1 MVTCAQ
7 GHPSAATDFCDV
19 CGTPVDV
26 ARESAP
32 AQDVS
37 GRPADVTTCREC
49 GAQRNGRFCEGCGH
63 DTGATRPQVQWVAVV
78 KADRDFYDRVVA
90 RGELDSV
97 EYPQA
102 FTERRII
109 LHGSQI
115 LIGRRASS
123 RGATPDI
130 DLGADPADR
139 GVSARH
145 AMLRLGVSGP
155 TISDLG
161 STNGT
166 SLNGS
171 EALLGTEVETPLRDG
186 DRIHIGAWTTITIT
200 VVNAAGAANKESAP
214 DPGERTTQTSRGSFQ
229 LHRELRDAREQSAS
243 SREILSALA
252 RDVANPGA
260 VLDTVVEY
268 AARLCRARA
277 AQLFLLSDDMFH
289 VSRVS
294 GETPEEYRRLLVAH
308 PIARNRS
315 STVGR
320 AAEDMCTHQVADV
333 LKDDDYGRLD
343 LQRLAGFRTLL
354 STPMILQDEV
364 VGVLSMWRTEVAPF
378 DARERELLE
387 EFAAQ
392 GAIVLRQVDL
402 MRTLESRGAELASK
416 LAQLE
421 ALREV
426 GEAVGSSLDLD
437 EVLDQIV
444 RNAVRLTNL
453 GFGDITLGTDGGSI
467 LEYHE
472 SEDSFAVRASF
483 GSSPELLAQLRV
495 IAIDG
500 GSTVVARTALER
512 RVLEIADIAE
522 AHPDPYLDV
531 VLRDGW
537 RSMLAVPMVR
547 SDKLIGVLV
556 IRRRGT
562 GAFPRDVI
570 AMLEAFASQSALAI
584 VNARLFG
591 ELETKTSELE
601 IAGRHK
607 SEFLASMSHELR
619 TPLNAVIGFSEVL
632 LDRMFG
638 EVNDRQ
644 DEYLRDIRSSG
655 RHLLELINEILDL
668 SKVEGGQME
677 LEPSTFVVGTA
688 VEGALAMVRERA
700 TQHRIELT
708 VHIAGDVD
716 LIEADE
722 RRFKQVLLNLL
733 SNAVKFT
740 PDGGSVTVRALRE
753 GTELVVSVTD
763 TGIGVPPE
771 DQDRI
776 FESFQQGGRGA
787 PKEEG
792 TGLGLTLSRRIV
804 KLFGGRM
811 WLDSVVG
818 AGSTF
823 GFSVPGLTQTAP
835 ADAAPRAD
843 GTPVVLL
850 LDEDRVSQDL
860 VGAYLEQFP
869 VEVMRAWDGGYA
881 VDLIRTVRPA
891 AVVLEIGL
899 PRMDGWQVL
908 AALKSDPATAAIPVV
923 IASTVD
929 NRPRGLALGA
939 AAYLLKPVRRD
950 ELVGALRSVGVL
962 PAAEPS

>member
-1 MVTCAQ
+1 MTTCAG
-7 GHPSAATDFCDV
+7 GHSSAAGDFCDI
-19 CGTPVDV
+19 CGEPV
-26 ARESAP
+26 AGAGESAP
-32 AQDVS
+32 AQPVS
-37 GRPADVTTCREC
+37 PAVTVCPTC
-49 GAQRNGRFCEGCGH
+49 GAHRSGRFCEGCGV
-63 DTGATRPQVQWVAVV
+63 DTGPVAQWVAVV
-78 KADRDFYDRVVA
+78 TADRDFYDRVAA
-90 RGELDSV
+90 RSELDSPA
-97 EYPQA
+97 YPQA
-102 FTERRII
+102 FEERRIT
-109 LHGSQI
+109 LRGKET
-115 LIGRRASS
+115 LIGRRADG
-123 RGATPDI
+123 RDAVPDI
-130 DLGADPADR
+130 DLGAEPADR

-145 AMLRLGVSGP
+145 AMVRLRETGP
-155 TISDLG
+155 TIIDLG

-171 EALLGTEVETPLRDG
+171 ADLLGSDVETPLKDG
-186 DRIHIGAWTTITIT
+186 DRIHVGAWTTITL
-200 VVNAAGAANKESAP
+200 VRVANEQAAP
-214 DPGERTTQTSRGSFQ
+214 DPGERTARTSRDSFQ

-277 AQLFLLSDDMFH
+277 AQLFLLSGDMFH

-294 GETPEEYRRLLVAH
+294 AETPEEYRRLLVAH
-308 PIARNRS
+308 PIARNRL

-354 STPMILQDEV
+354 STPMIVADEV

-402 MRTLESRGAELASK
+402 MRSLESRGAELASK
-416 LAQLE
+416 VAQLE

-472 SEDSFAVRASF
+472 STDSFDVRASF
-483 GSSPELLAQLRV
+483 GGSAELLARLRLM
-495 IAIDG
+495 AIDRH
-500 GSTVVARTALER
+500 STVVARTALQR
-512 RVLEIADIAE
+512 RVLEIADIAQAE
-522 AHPDPYLDV
+522 PDPYLDA
-531 VLRDGW
+531 VLREGW

-547 SDKLIGVLV
+547 SDTMVGVLV

-562 GAFPRDVI
+562 GSFPPDVI
-570 AMLEAFASQSALAI
+570 EMLEAFASQSALAI

-591 ELETKTSELE
+591 ELETKTRELE

-638 EVNDRQ
+638 EVNERQ
-644 DEYLRDIRSSG
+644 DEYLRDIRNSG
-655 RHLLELINEILDL
+655 QHLLELINEILDL
-668 SKVEGGQME
+668 SKVEDGQME
-677 LEPSTFVVGTA
+677 LEPSTFVVGTV
-688 VEGALAMVRERA
+688 VEAALAMVRERA
-700 TQHRIELT
+700 AQHDIELT
-708 VHIAGDVD
+708 VHIGGDVE

-740 PDGGSVTVRALRE
+740 PDGGSVSVRAERE
-753 GTELVVSVTD
+753 GTHLVVTVTD

-804 KLFGGRM
+804 RLFGGRM
-811 WLDSVVG
+811 WLDSTVG

-823 GFSVPGLTQTAP
+823 GFSVPGLP
-835 ADAAPRAD
+835 ARAAAD
-843 GTPVVLL
+843 GVARPDGQPVVLVF
-850 LDEDRVSQDL
+850 DEDRASQDL
-860 VGAYLEQFP
+860 VDAYLGQFP
-869 VEVMRAWDGGYA
+869 VDVMRAWDGDKA
-881 VDLIRTVRPA
+881 VDLIRAVRPV
-891 AVVLEIGL
+891 AVVLEVRL
-899 PRMDGWQVL
+899 PRLDGWQVL
-908 AALKSDPATAAIPVV
+908 EALKADPATATIPVV

-929 NRPRGLALGA
+929 HRSRGLALGA

-962 PAAEPS
+962 PAAGSS